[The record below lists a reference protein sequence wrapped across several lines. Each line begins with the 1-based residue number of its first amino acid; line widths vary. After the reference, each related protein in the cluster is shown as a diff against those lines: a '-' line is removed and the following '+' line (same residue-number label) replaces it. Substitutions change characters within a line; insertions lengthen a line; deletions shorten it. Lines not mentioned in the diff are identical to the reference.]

1 MDPRP
6 AYFAPILTLL
16 EFEDYAHLSKRLIDL
31 TLDTDDLVEYQRTV
45 DLLDWRD
52 TVPDD
57 HADIKTRLTERLNQL
72 MTALSAQAMPAA
84 PALLISAQAIRHDYG
99 QAQHRFQLGPISFD
113 LHAGQVA
120 GLVGEN
126 GNGKTTLL
134 RLLCGALKLSD
145 GTLTHHIPHQDR
157 YDLRSKL
164 IYIPQRTP
172 TWKGSLLDNLTYT
185 ASLFGCKGLKNTLFV
200 ALIVARMGLRPY
212 RQHRWADLSSGY
224 KMRFELARALLSQPQ
239 LLFIDEP
246 LANLDILAQQTVL
259 DDFKDITHSPFRP
272 MALMLSSQQLY
283 EVERTADFVLFLKRG
298 QMDHNTQHA
307 DPEAPQPFIVELDSA
322 WSQDQ
327 LQAAFAMLELTHI
340 QKNGGTYVCQFPTH
354 IDSYAFLQ
362 QLIQERIP
370 VTSYRDISHS
380 TRRFFLNA

>member
-6 AYFAPILTLL
+6 AYFAPILSLL
-16 EFEDYAHLSKRLIDL
+16 EFADWPKLSKRLIDL
-31 TLDTDDLVEYQRTV
+31 TLDTDDAAQYQQTV
-45 DLLDWRD
+45 ALLDWLD
-52 TVPDD
+52 TVDAQHPDV
-57 HADIKTRLTERLNQL
+57 KTRLSARLTQL
-72 MTALSAQAMPAA
+72 IDVLSARPTPATA
-84 PALLISAQAIRHDYG
+84 PVLISAHALTHIYG
-99 QAQHRFQLGPISFD
+99 SQQRPFRLGPISFQ
-113 LHAGQVA
+113 LQASQVA

-134 RLLCGALKLSD
+134 RVLCGELRLSS
-145 GTLTHHIPHQDR
+145 GELTHHIAPTNAYER
-157 YDLRSKL
+157 RSKL
-164 IYIPQRTP
+164 IYIAQRTP
-172 TWKGSLLDNLTYT
+172 TWKGSLVDNLSYM
-185 ASLFGCKGLKNTLFV
+185 ASLYGCRGPKNALFV
-200 ALIVARMGLRPY
+200 DLVIARMGLRHY

-259 DDFKDITHSPFRP
+259 DDFKDMTHSPFRP

-283 EVERTADFVLFLKRG
+283 EVERTADFVLFLKQG

-307 DPEAPQPFIVELDSA
+307 NPDEPQPFIIELDSA

-327 LQAAFAMLELTHI
+327 LQQALGPLGLTQI
-340 QKNGGTYVCQFPTH
+340 QKNGGTYVCQFPA
-354 IDSYAFLQ
+354 DVEAYAFLQ
-362 QLIQERIP
+362 LVIQERIP

>member
-6 AYFAPILTLL
+6 NYFAPILSLL
-16 EFEDYAHLSKRLIDL
+16 DFEDWPKLIKRLIDL
-31 TLDTDDLVEYQRTV
+31 TLDTNDVSHYQQTV
-45 DLLDWRD
+45 DLLDWLD
-52 TVPDD
+52 TVDATDP
-57 HADIKTRLTERLNQL
+57 HVKTRLSERLTQL
-72 MTALSAQAMPAA
+72 QTYLMAQPIPASNTC
-84 PALLISAQAIRHDYG
+84 LIEAKDLVHQYG
-99 QAQHRFQLGPISFD
+99 TQQRPFRLGPVSFT
-113 LHAGQVA
+113 LNAGQVV

-134 RLLCGALKLSD
+134 RVLCGELQRSS
-145 GTLTHHIPHQDR
+145 GQLTHHIPHKSP

-164 IYIPQRTP
+164 IYIAQRTP
-172 TWKGSLLDNLTYT
+172 TWKGSLLDNLSYT
-185 ASLFGCKGLKNTLFV
+185 ASLYGCTGLRNTLFV
-200 ALIVARMGLRPY
+200 DLVVSRMGLRRY

-224 KMRFELARALLSQPQ
+224 KMRFELARALLSQPK

-283 EVERTADFVLFLKRG
+283 EVERTADFVLFLKQG
-298 QMDHNTQHA
+298 QMDHNTQEH
-307 DPEAPQPFIVELDSA
+307 DSNAPKPFIIELDSD

-327 LQAAFAMLELTHI
+327 LNQALAPLDLVHI
-340 QKNGGTYVCQFPTH
+340 QKNGGTYVCQFPEH
-354 IDSYAFLQ
+354 IDTYAFLQ
-362 QLIQERIP
+362 QVIQERIP

-380 TRRFFLNA
+380 TRRFFLKA